1 MSSAEEHRVAGLITA
16 TIEGG
21 DIPIDHD
28 LRARLTASAI
38 ASAAEHD
45 STLAAATS
53 VLAIAADLGIDV
65 AVFKGLAIAYRFYT
79 DPTLRPATDVDVF
92 VAPHHTDRL
101 PTLARALGV
110 EDTSEIEALTS
121 NGSVFEVMAVVDG
134 VAVDIHSD
142 PMNMIVPSKDPEER
156 WSRTISVATP
166 SGFEF
171 RTLDL
176 EDSII
181 QSLLNSFRDNFADLL
196 HINDLRLMIAAGS
209 RLGRGRAPCGRRR
222 MDGPHPVC
230 HVVRQRGP
238 WVSDLRCRRRSPG
251 GARKRSSACGPPT
264 SCYTVT
270 TATPQASGGN
280 QPSALSWRAG
290 RPIRRLPMS
299 DGCFRRG
306 R

>member
-1 MSSAEEHRVAGLITA
+1 MAVPNYAAPMGAPHPLLLPLLRGDPLPSDAAVTDEVVSSAEEHRVAGLITA

-65 AVFKGLAIAYRFYT
+65 AVFKGLAIAHRFYT

-166 SGFEF
+166 SGSEF

-196 HINDLRLMIAAGS
+196 HINDLRLMIAARS
-209 RLGRGRAPCGRRR
+209 RLGRGRATCGRQR
-222 MDGPHPVC
+222 MDGPDPVC
-230 HVVRQRGP
+230 HVVRQRDP
-238 WVSDLRCRRRSPG
+238 WRRISAADVDRPVAQGSDRAHVARRHP
-251 GARKRSSACGPPT
+251 
-264 SCYTVT
+264 
-270 TATPQASGGN
+270 AT
-280 QPSALSWRAG
+280 R
-290 RPIRRLPMS
+290 
-299 DGCFRRG
+299 
-306 R
+306 